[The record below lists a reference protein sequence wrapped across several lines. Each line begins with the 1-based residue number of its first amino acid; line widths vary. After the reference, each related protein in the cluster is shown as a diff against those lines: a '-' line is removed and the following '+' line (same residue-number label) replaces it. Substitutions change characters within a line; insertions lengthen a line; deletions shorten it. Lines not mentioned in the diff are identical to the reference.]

1 MVDMRQYCDNC
12 PIRDTCSLEQ
22 KNASIILDH
31 YYTRDGR
38 RIDIVEA
45 RLMSFVYIKYQ
56 PQSWTQPSFDDIINV
71 PD

>member
-12 PIRDTCSLEQ
+12 HIRDTCSLEQ
-22 KNASIILDH
+22 KNVSILIDY

-38 RIDIVEA
+38 RIEVAKA
-45 RLMSFVYIKYQ
+45 RLMAFANINYQ
-56 PQSWTQPSFDDIINV
+56 PQDWTQPSFDDIINV